1 MFLKRRRYKKHCVV
15 FQRCQLYWKVESVKM
30 SGEEAIVSLGE
41 EDIYRQWREVEMKI
55 LWLLE
60 NDGGR
65 NYEKRLQLLRKVQH
79 LLYED
84 PRDAF
89 LRDYYKEEVEW
100 LLEQLNE
107 EERFYV

>member
-1 MFLKRRRYKKHCVV
+1 
-15 FQRCQLYWKVESVKM
+15 M

-65 NYEKRLQLLRKVQH
+65 NYEKRLKLL
-79 LLYED
+79 
-84 PRDAF
+84 
-89 LRDYYKEEVEW
+89 
-100 LLEQLNE
+100 
-107 EERFYV
+107 